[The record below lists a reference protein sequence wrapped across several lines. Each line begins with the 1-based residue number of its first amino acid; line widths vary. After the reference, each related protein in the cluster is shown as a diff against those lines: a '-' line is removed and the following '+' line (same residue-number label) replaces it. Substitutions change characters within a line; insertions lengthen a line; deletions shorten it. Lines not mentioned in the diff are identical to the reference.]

1 MIDGICRANNKHP
14 SEDEKNRVYFSP
26 DEKISGYNGDLCAR
40 LKAGFLKLDIDDFD
54 HRTGELDEPI
64 KGNPRSEAVLAWLN
78 SKGIR
83 YNLMITEHGKHF
95 YFRVPQNYPH
105 ETNKINWYSALGI
118 KVEVK
123 LGGGQSKEHIPF
135 KVGGVL
141 RKWAAGDMLNEA
153 IDELPVELWPLQKS
167 KNRPF
172 DFTTLSDARNNGF
185 SEYAFALAWKGY
197 TIEQIQSTIQA
208 INDFVLETG
217 LRCSEIDTIL
227 REETLEKLR
236 NIINQKEE
244 KNLSPV
250 AVANELLEQHHL
262 IYLNG
267 NLYAYQNGVYKPF
280 GKDQINAYISKHYPF
295 AKIRFRQEVAE
306 QIKGAAYIDQAE
318 ESPMINVR
326 NGMLEIADDGT
337 ITLHPHNPDIISFRQ
352 FHADYDPSAVCPVLD
367 KALENAFSKSSEQ
380 IELFDQIMGYLMMNH
395 TRYQKCFFWVGLPSS
410 AKSTL
415 STMVRRFCGEE
426 NVSSVELEDLG
437 NRFGLAGLVNKTLNI
452 VPDIKKT
459 KLFASGLFKALVGG
473 DAVHVEQKYR
483 ESFDYVFT
491 GKMIFGMNLFP
502 DFSADFEGI
511 ERRLVILKFE
521 RVYKRT
527 DPDYNPAIDDDLSTD
542 EAMSALLNRAISG
555 YKSLTQ
561 NKGFIETRKSK
572 QQMAAFVSENDSVV
586 AWVES
591 LDDVGILE
599 REPISG
605 PEGLYKAYEIYCN
618 ASGERAKDQKD
629 FTRIIKTRYGYES
642 YIKRIEGKRMPMFR
656 KKITVCLSF

>member
-14 SEDEKNRVYFSP
+14 SEDEGRRVYFKP
-26 DEKISGYNGDLCAR
+26 GEKIKGYNGDLCAC
-40 LKAGFLKLDIDDFD
+40 LKPEFLKLDIDDFD
-54 HRTGELDEPI
+54 HRTNELDEPI
-64 KGNPRSEAVLAWLN
+64 KGKPRSEAVLAWLN

-141 RKWAAGDMLNEA
+141 RKWAVGDMLNED
-153 IDELPVELWPLQKS
+153 IDPLPAELWPLQKS

-172 DFTTLSDARNNGF
+172 DFTTLSDARNSGF

-197 TIEQIQSTIQA
+197 TVEQIQSTIQG

-217 LRCSEIDTIL
+217 LRCSEVDTIL

-236 NIINQKEE
+236 NILNQQEE

-250 AVANELLEQHHL
+250 VVANELIEQQHL
-262 IYLNG
+262 IYLHG
-267 NLYAYQNGVYKPF
+267 SLYAYQEGVYKPF
-280 GKDQINAYISKHYPF
+280 SRDKVNAYISKHYPF

-306 QIKGAAYIDQAE
+306 QIKGAAYIDQVE
-318 ESPMINVR
+318 ETSLINVK
-326 NGMLEIADDGT
+326 NGLLEISDDGT
-337 ITLHPHNPDIISFRQ
+337 VILHPHSPDIISFRQ
-352 FHADYDPSAVCPVLD
+352 FNANYDPSAVCPVLD
-367 KALENAFSKSSEQ
+367 QALQNAFSGSSEQ
-380 IELFDQIMGYLMMNH
+380 IELFNQIMGYLMMNH
-395 TRYQKCFFWVGLPSS
+395 TRYQKCFFWVGVPSS
-410 AKSTL
+410 AKSTF
-415 STMVRRFCGEE
+415 SMMVRRFCGEE

-437 NRFGLAGLVNKTLNI
+437 KRFGAAGIVNKTLNI

-473 DAVHVEQKYR
+473 DAVRIEQKYR
-483 ESFDYVFT
+483 EAFDYVFT

-511 ERRLVILKFE
+511 ERRVIILKFE
-521 RVYKRT
+521 RVYKPT
-527 DPDYNPAIDDDLSTD
+527 DPDYNPDIDDDLSTD
-542 EAMSALLNRAISG
+542 KAMSALLNRAISG
-555 YKSLTQ
+555 YKSLIQ
-561 NKGFIETRKSK
+561 NKGFLETQKSK

-605 PEGLYKAYEIYCN
+605 PEGLYKAYEIRCN
-618 ASGERAKDQKD
+618 SMGERAKDQKD
-629 FTRIIKTRYGYES
+629 FTRIVKTRYGYETTR
-642 YIKRIEGKRMPMFR
+642 KRINGKQYPMFI
-656 KKITVCLSF
+656 KN

>member
-14 SEDEKNRVYFSP
+14 SEDESCREYVAP
-26 DEKISGYNGDLCAR
+26 DEKIRGYSGDLCAR
-40 LKAGFLKLDIDDFD
+40 LKPGFLKLDIDDFD
-54 HRTGELDEPI
+54 HKTRELDGPI
-64 KGNPRSEAVLAWLN
+64 KGKPRSDAVLAWLD

-95 YFRVPQNYPH
+95 YFRVPQNYSY
-105 ETNKINWYSALGI
+105 ETNKINWYSALGV

-141 RKWAAGDMLNEA
+141 RKWAVGDMLNED
-153 IDELPVELWPLQKS
+153 IDDFPAELWPLQKS
-167 KNRPF
+167 KNKPF
-172 DFTTLSDARNNGF
+172 DFTTLSNARNNGF

-197 TIEQIQSTIQA
+197 TIEQIQSTIQG

-217 LRCSEIDTIL
+217 LRCSEVDTIL

-250 AVANELLEQHHL
+250 AVANELLEQYHL
-262 IYLNG
+262 IYLNS
-267 NLYAYQNGVYKPF
+267 NLYAYQNGVYVPF
-280 GKDQINAYISKHYPF
+280 GKDQVNSYISKHYPF
-295 AKIRFRQEVAE
+295 AKIRFRQEVTE
-306 QIKGAAYIDQAE
+306 QVKGSAYIDQIE
-318 ESPMINVR
+318 ETSLINVK
-326 NGMLEIADDGT
+326 NGLLEIGENGT
-337 ITLHPHNPDIISFRQ
+337 VKLHPHSPDIISFRQ
-352 FHADYDPSAVCPVLD
+352 FNANYDPFAGCPVLD
-367 KALENAFSKSSEQ
+367 QALDNAFSGSSEQ
-380 IELFDQIMGYLMMNH
+380 IELFNQIMGYLLMNH

-410 AKSTL
+410 AKSTF

-426 NVSSVELEDLG
+426 NVSSIELEDLG
-437 NRFGLAGLVNKTLNI
+437 KRFGAAGIVNKTLNI

-473 DAVHVEQKYR
+473 DAVRIEQKYR
-483 ESFDYVFT
+483 EAFDYVFT

-521 RVYKRT
+521 RVYKPT
-527 DPDYNPAIDDDLSTD
+527 DPDFNPSIDDDLSTN

-555 YKSLTQ
+555 YKSLIQ
-561 NKGFIETRKSK
+561 NKGFLETQKSK

-605 PEGLYKAYEIYCN
+605 PEGLYKAYETRCN
-618 ASGERAKDQKD
+618 TTGERAKDQKD
-629 FTRIIKTRYGYES
+629 FTRIIKTRYGYETAR
-642 YIKRIEGKRMPMFR
+642 KRINGKQYPMFI
-656 KKITVCLSF
+656 KN